1 MPASTDTSNETLKA
15 TLNATLEDTLNETED
30 QSSHRHIK
38 VTDIM
43 ITRVVTIEMDD
54 RLSVAKEIFDNVSF
68 HHLLVIDEDN
78 NLAGILSHR
87 DFLRALSPN
96 IGTAAELIR
105 DTETL
110 QKRVHQV
117 MSHNPITIA
126 PHCDINLAS
135 KLILEHDIGC
145 LPVLENNHIV
155 GIITWKD
162 LLKAYYTA

>member
-1 MPASTDTSNETLKA
+1 MTAPNETA
-15 TLNATLEDTLNETED
+15 NDIVETTAKRFI
-30 QSSHRHIK
+30 S
-38 VTDIM
+38 VADIM
-43 ITRVVTIEMDD
+43 ITRVVTIDMDD
-54 RLSVAKEIFDNVSF
+54 RLSLAKEIFDNVSF
-68 HHLLVIDEDN
+68 HHLLVLDEN
-78 NLAGILSHR
+78 NHLAGILSHR

-135 KLILEHDIGC
+135 KLILDHDIGC
-145 LPVLENNHIV
+145 LPVLENNNVV

-162 LLKAYYTA
+162 LLKAYFTA

>member
-1 MPASTDTSNETLKA
+1 MTTSTNNDMAEQLPHSQLTVA
-15 TLNATLEDTLNETED
+15 
-30 QSSHRHIK
+30 
-38 VTDIM
+38 DIM
-43 ITRVVTIEMDD
+43 VTRVVTIEMDD
-54 RLSVAKEIFDNVSF
+54 RLTLTKEIFDNVSF
-68 HHLLVIDEDN
+68 HHLLVIDEN
-78 NLAGILSHR
+78 NTLAGILSHR

-126 PHCDINLAS
+126 PHCNINQAS
-135 KLILEHDIGC
+135 KLLLDHDIGC
-145 LPVLENNHIV
+145 LPVLENNRIV

-162 LLKAYYTA
+162 LLRAYYTNN